1 MRVNFRF
8 HFEKTPGFT
17 LVELLVVV
25 VIIGLL
31 AGLSVPV
38 IGRALDS
45 AAEAEDINKLK
56 QVGTGI
62 SIFETEN
69 SGRIPCSDMTNL
81 GAGYGNF
88 MEMVNRTFPPD
99 SKFNAGGKYNWQL
112 NPVWYSKRAAKMPAG
127 QSFDPKK
134 TFYWG
139 IAWGMNDFLYYVVG
153 WRPSGGLLKVALG
166 FLFLLLFGYALSWLG
181 VLVGLSASDARVV
194 QNVSFIVTF
203 PLTFLSNAFAPTTGM
218 PRILQYFAEWNP
230 VSTMV
235 AACRELFGLQNQFG
249 ATAGSFPS
257 EHPLITSFFYIL
269 LIMVIFIPLS
279 LRKYR
284 HSVD

>member
-1 MRVNFRF
+1 MNALSDILIITQRQLRQLTRVPEVLIFSTIQPVMFVLLFRYVF
-8 HFEKTPGFT
+8 GGSINTGQPGGYVQLLMPGIFVQTVAFT
-17 LVELLVVV
+17 LAGTAS
-25 VIIGLL
+25 GLAEDL
-31 AGLSVPV
+31 KKGLIDRFRSLPISQSALV
-38 IGRALDS
+38 IGRTLGDS
-45 AAEAEDINKLK
+45 L
-56 QVGTGI
+56 
-62 SIFETEN
+62 
-69 SGRIPCSDMTNL
+69 
-81 GAGYGNF
+81 
-88 MEMVNRTFPPD
+88 
-99 SKFNAGGKYNWQL
+99 L
-112 NPVWYSKRAAKMPAG
+112 NIVVLTVM
-127 QSFDPKK
+127 
-134 TFYWG
+134 G
-139 IAWGMNDFLYYVVG
+139 IAGYVVG